1 MDDNIFNGDTPVS
14 DAPTV
19 PAADAENAAVPA
31 ENEAPLFDNAAA
43 ENDAPLFDNA
53 AAENDATLFDDAAEA
68 ESSSNSE
75 MSPEAQEILDMFLS
89 DGSTNPDNTAEAPAA
104 GFADSASQQQAS
116 YNRANKNPYSQ
127 TQSPEF
133 GTQNRFYN
141 GYDRQPGNAPR
152 YGTNPGGYQ
161 GSRQY
166 TQNPGYGT
174 SAQYNDT
181 NNRYNPNNQYN
192 NPNAPYGGTAAPG
205 QTYVYNPAQAA
216 QNAEPKKS
224 TGKTIFA
231 ILVCACIIIASIAIG
246 VALTKGGRS
255 RNISDAPKGE
265 AFTQNDAAPVPEI
278 EQTPQKTEAAA
289 KTASGAMSAEEVY
302 EAVKD
307 INVGV
312 LVYSN
317 TQKVG
322 EGSGIIVGEDKT
334 GTYTYILTCAHVISN
349 TNSSV
354 QVLFNNDTELDAEIV
369 GFDTKTDVGVLK
381 VKKTGFAA
389 AKFGDSKNLK
399 VGQTV
404 YAIGNPG
411 GSEFFGTFT
420 DGKVTAL
427 DRPVATSSNSYYDL
441 PCVQHNAAINPGNS
455 GGALVNEFGQVI
467 GLNSSK
473 IADTEYEGMGFSVPI
488 NTVLEIY
495 TDIVKNGYVTNRP
508 MLGITYYAVSSDYTY
523 SNIAWRNNLPYGSIV
538 IASIAKDSDLTK
550 KNVREGDII
559 IAVNGQALD
568 STDILLEAIENGKV
582 GDTLKLTICRLT
594 SSGAV
599 DSKFNVN
606 VKLIEDK
613 GTNTVE
619 QTEPATDDFSSFFPF
634 GY

>member
-1 MDDNIFNGDTPVS
+1 MDDYFFNGEAPDEGTP
-14 DAPTV
+14 AA
-19 PAADAENAAVPA
+19 PAADEVNETAAGNSAPASTEIAESEASAFDETTAAENQAPAFDETAAA
-31 ENEAPLFDNAAA
+31 ENKSNRDEINAAA
-43 ENDAPLFDNA
+43 EEILNMFRSAN
-53 AAENDATLFDDAAEA
+53 TGA
-68 ESSSNSE
+68 ESENKPADT
-75 MSPEAQEILDMFLS
+75 PE
-89 DGSTNPDNTAEAPAA
+89 G
-104 GFADSASQQQAS
+104 GFSGNASQQYTS
-116 YNRANKNPYSQ
+116 YGQPNKNPYSQ
-127 TQSPEF
+127 TQNPEF
-133 GTQNRFYN
+133 GGQNRFYN
-141 GYDRQPGNAPR
+141 GQSQQPYGNAPR

-161 GSRQY
+161 GGYQGANRQY
-166 TQNPGYGT
+166 DRNPGYST
-174 SAQYNDT
+174 SAQY
-181 NNRYNPNNQYN
+181 RNPNT
-192 NPNAPYGGTAAPG
+192 PYGSTAASS
-205 QTYVYNPAQAA
+205 QTYVYNPSGAA
-216 QNAEPKKS
+216 ANAKPKKNA
-224 TGKTIFA
+224 GKTIFA
-231 ILVCACIIIASIAIG
+231 ILVCACIIIASVAIG
-246 VALTKGGRS
+246 VALTKGGKS
-255 RNISDAPKGE
+255 ENLSNTPANE
-265 AFTQNDAAPVPEI
+265 AFTQNEAAPVPEI
-278 EQTPQKTEAAA
+278 EQAPQKTAAAA
-289 KTASGAMSAEEVY
+289 KTAAGAMSAEEVY

-312 LVYSN
+312 LVYSK

-349 TNSSV
+349 SNSSV

-381 VKKTGFAA
+381 VKKTGFTS

-538 IASIAKDSDLTK
+538 IASITQDSDLIS

-559 IAVNGQALD
+559 IAVNGQELD